1 MTRAS
6 LREAMT
12 IPAAGYADLVRA
24 SGSKYPISAI
34 LTCLTDHGASWSALV
49 TTSGRLI
56 ESVAGG
62 SSDEVD
68 AEVLREAV
76 EIIPR
81 PSPRSVAGQG
91 ARPSLRPATGRTS
104 DGQDLMAFP
113 VGAEGRTTAVLLLA
127 TSDPDHGEMHRFGT
141 SAALLLRLLLRDTRR
156 LQTASRM
163 VRDSITRLIFS
174 GRMESA
180 FELAAEM
187 GLAAPPSRPHIVCVR
202 GVGDWDRDDLLDL
215 LEAAMPADAR
225 QLLAYNDDDEC
236 WLLLTR
242 VQFQSVGPELVALVD
257 RYPSLKVL
265 LTEQVPAG
273 KLSHRWQHWMNDIRK
288 APAGAVVDRSDY
300 RGDTPS
306 DWVHKLQRDSSPQ
319 VVEAVVEY
327 LRCRGRWETAAES
340 LSVHRNTL
348 RYRVS
353 SAEKLLGLDLTDPT
367 MSSRLWLALR
377 SEGLAD

>member
-6 LREAMT
+6 VDEAMT
-12 IPAAGYADLVRA
+12 IPAAGYAELVRA
-24 SGSKYPISAI
+24 SGTKHPITGI
-34 LTCLTDHGASWSALV
+34 LRCLTDHGAVWSALL

-56 ESVAGG
+56 ESVEAG
-62 SSDEVD
+62 SDADVD
-68 AEVLREAV
+68 AELLADAV
-76 EIIPR
+76 QALPQVSTR
-81 PSPRSVAGQG
+81 PSSG
-91 ARPSLRPATGRTS
+91 ALP
-104 DGQDLMAFP
+104 DGTALLSFP
-113 VGAEGRTTAVLLLA
+113 VGAEGRTTAVLVLA
-127 TSDPDHGEMHRFGT
+127 LGDEDHAELHRFGT

-163 VRDSITRLIFS
+163 VRDSISRLIFS
-174 GRMESA
+174 GRIDSA

-187 GLAAPPSRPHIVCVR
+187 GLAAPPSRPHVVCVR

-215 LEAAMPADAR
+215 LEAAMPNDAR
-225 QLLAYNDDDEC
+225 QVLAYNDDDEC

-242 VQFQSVGPELVALVD
+242 VQFQAIGPELVALVD
-257 RYPSLKVL
+257 RHPTLTVL

-273 KLSHRWQHWMNDIRK
+273 KLSHRWQHWTDNLRK
-288 APAGAVVDRSDY
+288 APAGTVVDRSDY

-306 DWVHKLQRDSSPQ
+306 DWVHKLQRDSSGQ

-327 LRCRGRWETAAES
+327 LRCRGRWETAAEN

-367 MSSRLWLALR
+367 MSSRMWLALR